1 MGLSR
6 QECWSGLPFTSLGDL
21 PDPGIQPTSLTSPA
35 LAVGF
40 FTTSAP
46 WEALMKPVPGAE
58 RLGTAALKSGSR
70 RVLDKNWQGAVTDG
84 KFKGILCQIP

>member
-1 MGLSR
+1 
-6 QECWSGLPFTSLGDL
+6 
-21 PDPGIQPTSLTSPA
+21 
-35 LAVGF
+35 
-40 FTTSAP
+40 
-46 WEALMKPVPGAE
+46 MKPVPGAE